1 MNFKRLFY
9 KIIVGA
15 MVFAFVIIVAGGV
28 VLPVNILYLLA
39 TIFGVA
45 FAIQLHEPILKFLT
59 IRVGFVSQM
68 IMSSLLIIGILYL
81 FNYLMP
87 EFTIVGLP
95 VNSQTLGVISIKGF
109 ILGEIETIICI
120 SLLTGLINTFLDYL
134 KS

>member
-15 MVFAFVIIVAGGV
+15 MVFAFVIIVAGGI

-45 FAIQLHEPILKFLT
+45 FAMQLHEPILKFLT

>member
-1 MNFKRLFY
+1 M
-9 KIIVGA
+9 
-15 MVFAFVIIVAGGV
+15 
-28 VLPVNILYLLA
+28 LA

-120 SLLTGLINTFLDYL
+120 SLLTGLINTSLDYL

>member
-45 FAIQLHEPILKFLT
+45 FAMQLHEPILKFLT
-59 IRVGFVSQM
+59 IRVSFVSQM
-68 IMSSLLIIGILYL
+68 IMSSLLIIGVLYL

-95 VNSQTLGVISIKGF
+95 INSQTLGVISIKGF

>member
-1 MNFKRLFY
+1 MNFKKLVY

-15 MVFAFVIIVAGGV
+15 MVFAFVTIVAGGI

-39 TIFGVA
+39 CLFGVA

-59 IRVGFVSQM
+59 IRVSFVSQL
-68 IMSSLLIIGILYL
+68 IMSTLLIAGVLFL

-87 EFTIVGLP
+87 EFTIIGLP

-120 SLLTGLINTFLDYL
+120 SLLTGLFNTFLDNL

>member
-45 FAIQLHEPILKFLT
+45 FAMQLHEPILKFLT
-59 IRVGFVSQM
+59 IRVSFVSQM
-68 IMSSLLIIGILYL
+68 IMSSLLIIGVLYL

>member
-15 MVFAFVIIVAGGV
+15 MVFAFVIIVAGGI

>member
-15 MVFAFVIIVAGGV
+15 MVFAFVIIVAGGI

-120 SLLTGLINTFLDYL
+120 SLLTGLINTSLDYL